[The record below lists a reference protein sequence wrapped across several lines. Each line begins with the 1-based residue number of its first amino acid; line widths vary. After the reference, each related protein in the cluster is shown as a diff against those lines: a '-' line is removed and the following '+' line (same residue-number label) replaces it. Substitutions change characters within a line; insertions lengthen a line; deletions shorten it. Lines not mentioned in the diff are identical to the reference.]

1 MRGGTVTISMDMPP
15 LMMGPGPSHAA
26 VMGSLVRMHQDLA
39 SAPILWLSTTRPD
52 GRPHIV
58 PTWFDWDGEVITVF
72 SKTDAQKVR
81 NVRHQPAVMVAL
93 GRPELDFAVELLE
106 GEAVVVDPTITPG
119 PPATALPSPRFVRKY
134 ATAFADA
141 GYTADSFAAAYTV
154 TVRIRL
160 TRLLDWGSRGTRYT
174 ADRLAPGA

>member
-1 MRGGTVTISMDMPP
+1 MDVLRPRD
-15 LMMGPGPSHAA
+15 PGLGHAA
-26 VMGSLVRMHQDLA
+26 VMGSLVRMHEDLA

-81 NVRHQPAVMVAL
+81 NVRHQPSVMVAV
-93 GRPELDFAVELLE
+93 GRPELNFAVELLE
-106 GEAVVVDPTITPG
+106 GEAVVVDTPIAPDG
-119 PPATALPSPRFVRKY
+119 PVEPLPSPRFARKY
-134 ATAFADA
+134 AAAFADA
-141 GYTADSFAAAYTV
+141 GYTAESFSATYTV

-160 TRLLDWGSRGTRYT
+160 TRLLDWGARGAGYT
-174 ADRLAPGA
+174 GDRLAPSA